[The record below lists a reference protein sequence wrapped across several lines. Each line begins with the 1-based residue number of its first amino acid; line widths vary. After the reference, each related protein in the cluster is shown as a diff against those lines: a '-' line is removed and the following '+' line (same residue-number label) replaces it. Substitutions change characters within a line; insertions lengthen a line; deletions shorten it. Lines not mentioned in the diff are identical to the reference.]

1 MDNQSDVFN
10 FGAEDFNIQDVYKHY
25 YSNVSILRAFL
36 VPSHFHKHVF
46 SNPLCLGEALPDP
59 VLHGDVLLRRP
70 ERVRRERDAGGD

>member
-36 VPSHFHKHVF
+36 I
-46 SNPLCLGEALPDP
+46 
-59 VLHGDVLLRRP
+59 LLSP
-70 ERVRRERDAGGD
+70 